1 MSWTDKELYEE
12 ELRREQNMIDSG
24 ASEYL
29 KQSEKAE
36 YKPWN
41 NYIVKQIVQ
50 DMKKALEAFDE
61 YYLGP
66 DFLSTNGTSSLRY
79 GANIVPLVLLRSA
92 DLDVVAFIAT
102 KLILEAAYTK
112 SKVTKTATLIGSKI
126 EDQIRF
132 DSIEKNAPYLLN
144 GFKLEFSNRHFKDY
158 TYKRDSLIK
167 AEKKM
172 LKGNS
177 IFSSMDIKRTSWT
190 NNERIQVGTFLMEV
204 LRENVLFNGHNIIRI
219 MVNKTPTDEYKIVN
233 TIELTKEAEDWLSEF
248 KEFIINNKYR
258 FKPLCIAPRDWV
270 SSTEGGYWGKLS
282 LKVPLIKSTLPMDG
296 DGKRDQL
303 ERLTLEQMPKVYKAV
318 NKLQS
323 VAWIINEPVF
333 DIMQEAISSGSCLGV
348 PDIKE
353 ADRPSA
359 PVPERF
365 KHLRGS
371 ELLRSLSGEEKERFL
386 QWRREVSGMYTEE
399 KKRVN
404 DLKQLIV
411 ELRELKGLSKYPA
424 FYFVHTLDF
433 RGRIYVLGRGV
444 NPQGSDRHRS
454 LLKFRDGKE
463 LGEEGAYW
471 LAVHG
476 ANMYGVDGIAKAAFN
491 DRYRLIISM
500 SEQIELIASDP
511 FTHRTWAYAKEPWQF
526 LAFCIEWKK
535 LQEHIRSG
543 KKQEEF
549 VSNLP
554 VHLDATASGLQHHSM
569 MIRDKEV
576 GAKVNLISG
585 PSVDT
590 VKYKGIDKFLN
601 DPRYNTAPSDIYQI
615 VADKTYKGLKGIA
628 GCTDTDTGSIDEGG
642 KGASGSI
649 SGRSVR
655 SGYDCTP
662 ADLNSREIENKG
674 ASKLSTETESVQGL
688 GSFVEP
694 GEPGVFLRPYVSLS
708 MAGPGSTGSSEIA
721 ESAGSSEVAE
731 IKGASTFNTAIDT
744 INSLD
749 RLSNQAFLKLRANG
763 LYPDHIRSKEKT
775 FSLPL
780 HMSQEEYN
788 RLFANKYGEY
798 KPKNNPD
805 KDELIEGGDS
815 DALDAQFKTK
825 VKKEIPKL
833 TNELKVSIAKAWLS
847 LGPKFDRKIAK
858 PTVMT
863 SIYGST
869 KLRCRENLKQYIKD
883 RGLKPFSLHKDDKL
897 NMWTAVD
904 VCSRVMWGSIEE
916 SISSSMI
923 VIKYIKQLASLLP
936 KGTKRVE
943 WTTPTGFIVQH
954 LKFKGEI
961 KVVNTHLMGR
971 CKLNTR
977 IASTKA
983 DIKSLASSIAPH
995 FTQSYDASHCAM
1007 AISRCSD
1014 NDIRSIGS
1022 VHDSFACNAG
1032 DVSAMRSCLIYS
1044 FIDLYKDHDAL
1055 ESFKKDLL
1063 SKLQI
1068 TDEVD
1073 DVEALLESFN
1083 KMTNLPA
1090 LPKGDLSLEDVRESI
1105 YLFS

>member
-1 MSWTDKELYEE
+1 MNWTDKELYEE

-50 DMKKALEAFDE
+50 NMKEALEAFDE

-66 DFLSTNGTSSLRY
+66 GFLNGESGSIRY

-112 SKVTKTATLIGSKI
+112 SKVTNAAMIIGSKI

-144 GFKLEFSNRHFKDY
+144 GFKLEFRNRHFKDY

-177 IFSSMDIKRTSWT
+177 IYSPMDIKRTSWT
-190 NNERIQVGTFLMEV
+190 DSERVQVGTFLMEV
-204 LRENVLFNGHNIIRI
+204 LRENVLFNGHTIIRV
-219 MVNKTPTDEYKIVN
+219 MANKAPTDEYRTVN
-233 TIELTKEAEDWLSEF
+233 TIELTKESEDWLSEF
-248 KEFIINNKYR
+248 KEFIINNQYR

-282 LKVPLIKSTLPMDG
+282 LKVPLIKGTLPVDG
-296 DGKRDQL
+296 DGQRDQL

-323 VAWIINEPVF
+323 VAWVINEPVF

-353 ADRPSA
+353 ADRPPA

-365 KHLRGS
+365 KHLRGI
-371 ELLRSLSGEEKERFL
+371 ELMKSLSGEEKERFL
-386 QWRREVSGMYTEE
+386 QWRREVSDMYTEE

-404 DLKQLIV
+404 DLKKLII
-411 ELRELKGLSKYPA
+411 ELRELKELAKYPA
-424 FYFVHTLDF
+424 LYFVYTLDF
-433 RGRIYVLGRGV
+433 RGRIYALGRGV
-444 NPQGSDRHRS
+444 NPQGSDKHRG

-463 LGEEGAYW
+463 LGDEGVYW

-511 FTHRTWAYAKEPWQF
+511 FTHRTWAYAKAPWQF
-526 LAFCIEWKK
+526 LAFCIEWKS

-569 MIRDKEV
+569 MIRDREV
-576 GAKVNLISG
+576 GSKVNLISG
-585 PSVDT
+585 PSVYT

-615 VADKTYKGLKGIA
+615 VADKTYKELKEIA
-628 GCTDTDTGSIDEGG
+628 ECTDTDTGSIDEGD

-649 SGRSVR
+649 SGRSGR
-655 SGYDCTP
+655 SDCDCTP

-674 ASKLSTETESVQGL
+674 ASELSIETESVQGL
-688 GSFVEP
+688 GSL
-694 GEPGVFLRPYVSLS
+694 GEQGEQGVFLRPYDSLS
-708 MAGPGSTGSSEIA
+708 MAGPGSTGSSET
-721 ESAGSSEVAE
+721 AE
-731 IKGASTFNTAIDT
+731 IKGASILNISIDT

-749 RLSNQAFLKLRANG
+749 RLKNQAFLKLRANG
-763 LYPDHIRSKEKT
+763 LYPEYIRSKEKT

-788 RLFANKYGEY
+788 RLFADKYGEY
-798 KPKNNPD
+798 KPKNNL
-805 KDELIEGGDS
+805 DEDEQVEG
-815 DALDAQFKTK
+815 DALDTLDAQVKAK
-825 VKKEIPKL
+825 VGKKIPKL

-858 PTVMT
+858 STVMT

-869 KLRCRENLKQYIKD
+869 KMRCRENLKQYIKD
-883 RGLKPFSLHKDDKL
+883 MGLKPFSLRKDDKL

-904 VCSRVMWGSIEE
+904 VCSMVMWGNMEE
-916 SISSSMI
+916 SISSSMR

-954 LKFKGEI
+954 LKFKGKI
-961 KVVNTHLMGR
+961 KVLNTHLMGR
-971 CKLNTR
+971 CKLNIRT
-977 IASTKA
+977 ASTQS

-995 FTQSYDASHCAM
+995 FTQSYDAAHCAM
-1007 AISRCSD
+1007 AISRCDD

-1032 DVSAMRSCLIYS
+1032 DVSVMRLCLIDS

-1055 ESFKKDLL
+1055 ESFRKDLL

-1068 TDEVD
+1068 TDEVK

-1090 LPKGDLSLEDVRESI
+1090 LSKGDLSLEDVRESV